1 MPETTVEIFSDGACS
16 GNPVPEVTVRF
27 SVGTEKKRSL
37 AAAKSIPPITVWSS
51 PELSRR

>member
-16 GNPVPEVTVRF
+16 GNPGP
-27 SVGTEKKRSL
+27 GGYG
-37 AAAKSIPPITVWSS
+37 AISIPPITVWSL